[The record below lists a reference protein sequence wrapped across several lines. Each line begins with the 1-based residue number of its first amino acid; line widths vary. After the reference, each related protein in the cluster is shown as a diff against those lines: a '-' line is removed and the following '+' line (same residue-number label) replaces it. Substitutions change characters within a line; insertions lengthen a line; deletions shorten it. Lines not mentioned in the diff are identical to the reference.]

1 MRMHARPGR
10 WLSAAL
16 LMILVASS
24 AGLLPAARVAAQ
36 GVTSAGEATPG
47 AASNAAA
54 AMMPALP
61 RMIFSDDFE
70 AYGDSSLW
78 NSAPDFPVQSK
89 VVANGSFAAELKNDG
104 GAPVYGRKTLD
115 GSYTRLFMRIRFQVI
130 SLGNRPVTLMQ
141 FRPSPTR
148 SVVAIRVDAAGHLSY
163 ITGAT
168 GITATSTVV
177 AAPGAWHELQVL
189 VDTTSDTG
197 NIRLWLDQ
205 AELTTLRQN
214 AWLGHDKIH
223 VIDLGDNS
231 SSQHSDIAYDD
242 VAVDTSFISS
252 DRSADPVPGV
262 LVAHALPN
270 WGGIVFELDGKRF
283 VTDEHG
289 VATIVVDRW
298 STDLRSRIAVHDDHQ
313 PDGSVASFTNWQRW
327 KDAHSVEV
335 YATFR
340 ISEPVSFSFV
350 DMAGVA
356 VDPTLIDTLVL
367 KSKAGDI
374 VTLSGSQLAGA
385 TLPTTTVIN
394 SPKGLATKSTEYMV
408 DQVIIGGSNVVNR
421 AQQRSTFE
429 TSRHWTVSLLFY
441 GVTFQARDALFG
453 TPLGKSIVV
462 KAADGSTQNLA
473 LDANGEATIPRL
485 PRGEF
490 SVSVVGAGYSPP
502 RPITVSRDQVV
513 DLKVISP
520 LDVLLV
526 LSLMGIAVVGLV
538 LIGRPFLVTNPARY
552 VWSTVGTARLRL
564 ERGVRR

>member
-10 WLSAAL
+10 WLAAAL
-16 LMILVASS
+16 LLVLVVSS
-24 AGLLPAARVAAQ
+24 AGVVPAARVAAQ
-36 GVTSAGEATPG
+36 GSGVASAGEATPG
-47 AASNAAA
+47 AASNAAMA
-54 AMMPALP
+54 PDLP
-61 RMIFSDDFE
+61 QMVFSDDFE

-89 VVANGSFAAELKNDG
+89 IVANGAYAAELKNDG

-115 GSYTRLFMRIRFQVI
+115 GSYKRLFMRIRFQVI

-148 SVVAIRVDAAGHLSY
+148 SVVAIRIDAAGHLSY
-163 ITGAT
+163 VTGAT

-189 VDTTSDTG
+189 VDTTTDTG
-197 NIRLWLDQ
+197 SIRLWLDQ

-214 AWLGHDKIH
+214 AWLGHDEIH
-223 VIDLGDNS
+223 IIDLGDNS

-242 VAVDTSFISS
+242 VAVDTSFIPSN
-252 DRSADPVPGV
+252 RGADPVRG
-262 LVAHALPN
+262 LLIAHALPN
-270 WGGIVFELDGKRF
+270 WRGIVFELDGRQF
-283 VTDEHG
+283 VTDENG
-289 VATIVVDRW
+289 VAKIVVDRW
-298 STDLRSRIAVHDDHQ
+298 STDLRSRITVQDDHR
-313 PDGSVASFTNWQRW
+313 PDGSIASFTNWQRW
-327 KDAHSVEV
+327 RDSHSVDV

-356 VDPTLIDTLVL
+356 VDPTLIDSLVL

-374 VTLSGSQLAGA
+374 VTLSGSQLASA

-394 SPKGLATKSTEYMV
+394 SPKGLTTKSTEYMV

-429 TSRHWTVSLLFY
+429 TSRHWTVNLLFY

-502 RPITVSRDQVV
+502 RPIMVSRDQVV
-513 DLKVISP
+513 DLKVISM

-538 LIGRPFLVTNPARY
+538 VIGRPFLVTNPARY
-552 VWSTVGTARLRL
+552 VWSTLGTARLRL